1 MFRHLPSLQAA
12 RARWALQATFWS
24 TLVQTT
30 LLTIGIAVI
39 LALVA
44 ALVGPV
50 IIDWDQYRVDFEE
63 QASQVVGAPVR
74 VGGAIDVRLLPTPSV
89 TLSDVQIGP
98 SNSTRKVSARGLSME
113 FALNTLMRGEFRAN
127 QVTLDHPDVR
137 VGIDKSGELQIPG
150 LAFGFDPDRL
160 SIEKLTITDGQ
171 LHLSDA
177 ASGAKL
183 TIEGLNV
190 SGEVS
195 SLIGPFKVEGTFTAG
210 GEHYFYRLSGSRRGD
225 DGGMKLRLAMD
236 QVEHALAFETD
247 GTVFIDG
254 GSPRYEGAG
263 TLTRVVGTAD
273 ADGRV
278 ILNDPWK
285 VTGKIKAT
293 ASTVLVDQMEML
305 YGPEARVIRLGGSA
319 LMNLGRDLRIAS
331 TLTARQ
337 VDFDRLLP
345 GGEHRRSPF
354 ETVKLLVDELADM
367 PAPPLPIRISL
378 GVDSLI
384 AGGATIA
391 ALRGDVE
398 NDSKGWS
405 LDKLEMR
412 APGATQLLITGKLAL
427 TDQKVE
433 FQGPVKVDSSDP
445 TTFFAWIE
453 GRSVAGRPALGPMR
467 GSGAVTLGRER
478 VAVDG
483 LKADIDRR
491 PMEGRVAYRF
501 ATPTAAPRLDA
512 ALSGAELD
520 IDRSL
525 SLASALFASTSFE
538 RPCEVTLALDI
549 GRASYAGVEAR
560 KAQATLTYDHSG
572 LKIERLSIADIA
584 GAAID
589 ASGRLDN
596 TADAWRG
603 SLAVSLAAPRLDG
616 LTVIADKF
624 LPQASTALRKYGPR
638 IAPLKVNAKLDLEPR
653 TVNAGA
659 TALLPANTTA
669 GPNGRTAAKLKL
681 DGAIAGIDVAI
692 DASGTGEISD
702 PAAATM
708 HIGGRLDAPDSRALA
723 GLIGLDT
730 LASADSRPARMTFT
744 ADGAANRTFKVD
756 GRFAGTDLS
765 ASAIGTV
772 SPSGDGTL
780 DVAFRAANTK
790 LPRRAGTGLAAAPAD
805 LHAHLAING
814 AEVAVTELSGKVAG
828 STVRGAVTVGVGEPL
843 RVSGRIETDQA
854 DASELFA
861 IVTGAP
867 RPAGPSAE
875 WVAEPF
881 GQPAAPPLQG
891 RIEFRAANAHWMAG
905 AQAKDL
911 AGTVTF
917 SPSGFSLA
925 DVTGRV
931 ADGRFALDGEV
942 RRDRGSVFLRSHLK
956 VSNADMPVLLAGAL
970 RVPAAGRLSFETDMQ
985 GQGLSPASLVGSIT
999 GAGTLTAENFE
1010 IAGLDPNAADV
1021 VLNALEA
1028 DRGLAGNPARVT
1040 QIANT
1045 GLDAGKLKIASVTT
1059 PIVIADGRA
1068 QLANL
1073 QATAQNTDI
1082 SGLISLAL
1090 ADWQLNA
1097 RIMMTAP
1104 PRKNAPGAERPVMTV
1119 NTRGP
1124 LSAARRNV
1132 DVASLISW
1140 STMRAIDQE
1149 AKRLDDAEKERKRV
1163 DATIDAMR
1171 RQSEAARPDSTRP
1184 DAATRPPENT
1194 GGVPPVPPAT
1204 SPSSAQGAIIPGF
1217 DRRPRPGGPAAPGP

>member
-1 MFRHLPSLQAA
+1 MIFSALPAGG
-12 RARWALQATFWS
+12 RGWALQVTFWS

-30 LLTIGIAVI
+30 LLTIAIAVI

-50 IIDWDQYRVDFEE
+50 VIDWDQYRADIEE

-74 VGGAIDVRLLPTPSV
+74 VGGAIDVRLLPTPSL
-89 TLSDVQIGP
+89 TLGDVQIGP
-98 SNSTRKVSARGLSME
+98 ANSTRKVSARGLSME
-113 FALNTLMRGEFRAN
+113 FALNTMMRGEFRAN

-137 VGIDKSGELQIPG
+137 VGIDKAGGLQMPG

-160 SIEKLTITDGQ
+160 SIEKLTVTDGQ

-177 ASGAKL
+177 ASGTRL
-183 TIEGLNV
+183 DVDGLNV

-195 SLIGPFKVEGTFTAG
+195 SLIGPFKLEGTFTRD

-225 DGGMKLRLAMD
+225 DGGMKMRLAMD

-263 TLTRVVGTAD
+263 TLSRVVGTAD

-293 ASTVLVDQMEML
+293 TNTVLVDQMEML
-305 YGPEARVIRLGGSA
+305 YGPEARVVRLGGSA
-319 LMNLGRDLRIAS
+319 IMNLGRDPRIAS

-345 GGEHRRSPF
+345 GGEHKRSPF
-354 ETVKLLVDELADM
+354 ETVKLLVDELADT

-384 AGGATIA
+384 AGGATVA
-391 ALRGDVE
+391 AVRGDVAT
-398 NDSKGWS
+398 DSKGWS
-405 LDKLEMR
+405 LDRLEMR
-412 APGATQLLITGKLAL
+412 APGATQLLVTGKLAL

-453 GRSVAGRPALGPMR
+453 GRSAAGRPALGPMR
-467 GSGAVTLGRER
+467 GSGTVTLGSER

-491 PMEGRVAYRF
+491 AMEGRVAYRF
-501 ATPTAAPRLDA
+501 ATKTAPPRLDA

-520 IDRSL
+520 VDRSL
-525 SLASALFASTSFE
+525 SIASALFASTSFE
-538 RPCEVTLALDI
+538 RPGEIALALDI
-549 GRASYAGVEAR
+549 GRASYAGVEAG
-560 KAQATLTYDHSG
+560 KAQARLTYDHSG

-584 GAAID
+584 GVAVD

-596 TADAWRG
+596 AADAWRG
-603 SLAVSLAAPRLDG
+603 SVAVSLAAARLDG

-624 LPQASTALRKYGPR
+624 FPQASDALRKYGAR
-638 IAPLKVNAKLDLEPR
+638 IAPLKVNAKLDVEPR

-659 TALLPANTTA
+659 TAILPANTTA
-669 GPNGRTAAKLKL
+669 GAAAGRTAAKLKL

-692 DASGTGEISD
+692 DANGIGDISD
-702 PAAATM
+702 PAAATL
-708 HIGGRLDAPDSRALA
+708 HIGGRLDAPDGRALS
-723 GLIGLDT
+723 GLIGLDA
-730 LASADSRPARMTFT
+730 LANADSRPARMTFM
-744 ADGAANRTFKVD
+744 ADGAANKTFRVD

-765 ASAIGTV
+765 ASAIGTM

-790 LPRRAGTGLAAAPAD
+790 LPRRAGTGLAPVPAD
-805 LHAHLAING
+805 LRAHLAING
-814 AEVAVTELSGKVAG
+814 AEVAATDLSGKVAG
-828 STVRGAVTVGVGEPL
+828 SSVKGAVTVGVGEPL
-843 RVSGRIETDQA
+843 RVNGRIETDQA

-867 RPAGPSAE
+867 RPSGLSTD

-881 GQPAAPPLQG
+881 GTPAAPPLQG
-891 RIEFRAANAHWMAG
+891 RIEFRAANAQWMAG
-905 AQAKDL
+905 APARDV
-911 AGTVTF
+911 AGAVTF

-942 RRDRGSVFLRSHLK
+942 RRDRGGVFLRSHVK
-956 VSNADMPVLLAGAL
+956 VSNADVPVLLAVAL
-970 RVPAAGRLSFETDMQ
+970 RVPAAGRLSLEADMQ

-999 GAGTLTAENFE
+999 GTGTLTAENFE
-1010 IAGLDPNAADV
+1010 IAGLDPNATDV
-1021 VLNALEA
+1021 VLNALDA
-1028 DRGLAGNPARVT
+1028 DRGLAGNPVRVA
-1040 QIANT
+1040 QIANS
-1045 GLDAGKLKIASVTT
+1045 GLDAGKLKVASVTA

-1068 QLANL
+1068 QLANV
-1073 QATAQNTDI
+1073 QTTAQNADI
-1082 SGLISLAL
+1082 SALISLAL

-1097 RIMMTAP
+1097 RITITAP

-1119 NTRGP
+1119 TTRGP
-1124 LSAARRNV
+1124 LSAARRSV
-1132 DVASLISW
+1132 DTASLINW

-1149 AKRLDDAEKERKRV
+1149 AKRLDEAEKERKRV
-1163 DATIDAMR
+1163 EATIDAMR
-1171 RQSEAARPDSTRP
+1171 RQSEAN
-1184 DAATRPPENT
+1184 RPPENNSAF
-1194 GGVPPVPPAT
+1194 PPVVAPAT
-1204 SPSSAQGAIIPGF
+1204 SPSSAQGAASGV